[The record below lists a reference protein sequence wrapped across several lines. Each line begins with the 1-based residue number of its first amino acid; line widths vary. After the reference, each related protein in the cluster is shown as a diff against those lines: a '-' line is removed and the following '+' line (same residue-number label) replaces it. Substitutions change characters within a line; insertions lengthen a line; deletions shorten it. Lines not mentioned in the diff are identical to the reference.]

1 MSDDEDAVA
10 ALLDELAEA
19 PPDDDA
25 APDDAALDTAA
36 SRLAENAL
44 AEACADA
51 LAEQLADAASC
62 DAVNEAVIDAAA
74 DRIVETAVAA
84 AASET
89 EAADEALAESATDL
103 FLDNAIAAA
112 ARETEAADDQ
122 TSSDTVARLG
132 DAVATTLVEGAVAA
146 AAADEDLAEAFAAA
160 VDARA
165 AALAS
170 HALDAAREA
179 LAADAER
186 AHEAEVA
193 ERAARESERAAGF
206 SLLSSQLADLGSL
219 MSGILGRN
227 DADVAAAFPEPE
239 TVSTDDGNAPELDA
253 PSPAG
258 DLATRLADL
267 DETVSSMGAK
277 DADEDLPKDLM
288 EQEAALA
295 GLRERLEHARLEG
308 ARLRALAETSPP
320 ATADPQHDEDASDG
334 DGAPSHADLARLVD
348 EAREALAGTRTAPS
362 DLTQP
367 QPAAPLFGGSAE
379 PPPPPT
385 PVAGS
390 AATLFAPSVPQGPEV
405 LGRFDR
411 LKSQLSD
418 LGDSVANLADG
429 RRPPATAPAA
439 VLVPAAQPPEPAPT
453 VEQPPVAA
461 APRPPPASYG
471 FAAREPGFLAPR
483 RVAAEGAPAILSPAG
498 ARLGG
503 FRGPEAPE
511 YAASPHSVAG
521 DYFAG
526 DYAYEAAAPES
537 EVYLP
542 TPAGPATYREAP
554 AEPTFEAP
562 AEPPVTWHA
571 QPLILPPPPTAPAT
585 PQPLQYTVPAPPP
598 GHVAIP
604 GLDLVDDTRPGM
616 PRFGY
621 ASGAPLPDAPP
632 EFIRDADDI

>member
-19 PPDDDA
+19 PPDDALDA
-25 APDDAALDTAA
+25 AAE
-36 SRLAENAL
+36 RLAE
-44 AEACADA
+44 DA
-51 LAEQLADAASC
+51 LAAACAEELEDAAAR
-62 DAVNEAVIDAAA
+62 DVVNEAVVDAAA
-74 DRIVETAVAA
+74 DRIVESAIRTAGN
-84 AASET
+84 EID
-89 EAADEALAESATDL
+89 AADEALAASATEL
-103 FLDNAIAAA
+103 LIEHAIIDAAA
-112 ARETEAADDQ
+112 ETDDQ
-122 TSSDTVARLG
+122 DDRTSADTVARVQTE
-132 DAVATTLVEGAVAA
+132 VATTIIEGAV
-146 AAADEDLAEAFAAA
+146 DTLKDDDTLKEAFMEA

-165 AALAS
+165 ATIATQAIE
-170 HALDAAREA
+170 AAREQ

-267 DETVSSMGAK
+267 DETVSRVGSEPAK
-277 DADEDLPKDLM
+277 NDEEDLPKDLM

-334 DGAPSHADLARLVD
+334 DAAPSHADLARLVD
-348 EAREALAGTRTAPS
+348 EAREALEGTRTAPS

-439 VLVPAAQPPEPAPT
+439 VLVPAAPPEPAPA

-498 ARLGG
+498 TARLGG

-511 YAASPHSVAG
+511 YASPHSVAG
-521 DYFAG
+521 DYFA
-526 DYAYEAAAPES
+526 AAPET
-537 EVYLP
+537 YLP

-554 AEPTFEAP
+554 ADPPPAMP

-621 ASGAPLPDAPP
+621 AYDDRNAPDVPP

>member
-1 MSDDEDAVA
+1 MSDEEDAVE

-19 PPDDDA
+19 PPDDALDA
-25 APDDAALDTAA
+25 AAE
-36 SRLAENAL
+36 RLAE
-44 AEACADA
+44 DA
-51 LAEQLADAASC
+51 LAAACAEELEDAAAR
-62 DAVNEAVIDAAA
+62 DVVNEAVIDAAA

-89 EAADEALAESATDL
+89 EAADEALAESAADL

-112 ARETEAADDQ
+112 ARETDAADEA
-122 TSSDTVARLG
+122 TSRDTVARLG

-165 AALAS
+165 ATIATQAIE
-170 HALDAAREA
+170 AAREQ
-179 LAADAER
+179 LAADAQM

-227 DADVAAAFPEPE
+227 DADAAAAFPEPE
-239 TVSTDDGNAPELDA
+239 TVAADDGNAPELDA

-277 DADEDLPKDLM
+277 DADEDLPKDLV
-288 EQEAALA
+288 EQEQALA
-295 GLRERLEHARLEG
+295 GLRARLEHARLEG

-320 ATADPQHDEDASDG
+320 ATAEINRDEDASDG
-334 DGAPSHADLARLVD
+334 DAAPSHADLARLVD
-348 EAREALAGTRTAPS
+348 EAREALEGTRTAPS

-367 QPAAPLFGGSAE
+367 QPAAPLFGGSSE

-390 AATLFAPSVPQGPEV
+390 AATLFAPAPVPGNEV
-405 LGRFDR
+405 LGRFDQ

-439 VLVPAAQPPEPAPT
+439 VLVPAARPPEPAPPI
-453 VEQPPVAA
+453 EQPPVAA

-471 FAAREPGFLAPR
+471 FAAREPGFLALR
-483 RVAAEGAPAILSPAG
+483 RVAAEGAPAILSPTRAQ
-498 ARLGG
+498 GG

-526 DYAYEAAAPES
+526 DYAYDAAAPES

-621 ASGAPLPDAPP
+621 AYDDRNAAPDAPP

>member
-1 MSDDEDAVA
+1 MSDEEDAVE

-19 PPDDDA
+19 PPDDALDA
-25 APDDAALDTAA
+25 AAE
-36 SRLAENAL
+36 RLAEDAL
-44 AEACADA
+44 AAAC
-51 LAEQLADAASC
+51 AEQLADAAAR
-62 DAVNEAVIDAAA
+62 DVVNEAVVDAAA
-74 DRIVETAVAA
+74 DRIVENAIKTAGN
-84 AASET
+84 EID
-89 EAADEALAESATDL
+89 AADEALAASATEL
-103 FLDNAIAAA
+103 LIEHAIIDAAA
-112 ARETEAADDQ
+112 ETDDQ
-122 TSSDTVARLG
+122 DDRTSADTVARVQTE
-132 DAVATTLVEGAVAA
+132 VATTIIEGAI
-146 AAADEDLAEAFAAA
+146 DTLKDDDTLKEAFMEA
-160 VDARA
+160 VDERA
-165 AALAS
+165 ATIATQAIE
-170 HALDAAREA
+170 AAREQ

-227 DADVAAAFPEPE
+227 GADVAAAFPEPE

-277 DADEDLPKDLM
+277 DADEDLPKDLV
-288 EQEAALA
+288 EQEQALA
-295 GLRERLEHARLEG
+295 GLRARLEHARLEG

-320 ATADPQHDEDASDG
+320 ATAEPRRDDEDASDG
-334 DGAPSHADLARLVD
+334 DAAPSHADLARLVD
-348 EAREALAGTRTAPS
+348 EAREALEGTRTAPS

-439 VLVPAAQPPEPAPT
+439 VLVPAAQPPEPAPPI
-453 VEQPPVAA
+453 EQPPVAA

-483 RVAAEGAPAILSPAG
+483 RVEGAPAILSPAG
-498 ARLGG
+498 TRLGG

-521 DYFAG
+521 DYFSG
-526 DYAYEAAAPES
+526 DYAYDAAAPES

>member
-1 MSDDEDAVA
+1 MSDEEDAVE

-19 PPDDDA
+19 PPDDALDA
-25 APDDAALDTAA
+25 AAE
-36 SRLAENAL
+36 RLAE
-44 AEACADA
+44 DA
-51 LAEQLADAASC
+51 LAAACAEELEDAAAR
-62 DAVNEAVIDAAA
+62 DVVNEAVIDAAA

-89 EAADEALAESATDL
+89 EAADEALAASATEL
-103 FLDNAIAAA
+103 LIEHAIIDAAA
-112 ARETEAADDQ
+112 ETDDQ
-122 TSSDTVARLG
+122 DDRTSADTVARVQTE
-132 DAVATTLVEGAVAA
+132 VATTIIEGAI
-146 AAADEDLAEAFAAA
+146 DTLKDDDTLKEAFMEA

-179 LAADAER
+179 LAADAAR

-227 DADVAAAFPEPE
+227 GADVAAAFPEPE

-267 DETVSSMGAK
+267 DETVSRVGAEPAK
-277 DADEDLPKDLM
+277 DNEEDLPKDLV

-320 ATADPQHDEDASDG
+320 ATAEPRRDDEDASDG
-334 DGAPSHADLARLVD
+334 DAAPSHADLARLVD

-439 VLVPAAQPPEPAPT
+439 VLVPAAQPPEPAPPI
-453 VEQPPVAA
+453 EQPPVAA

-483 RVAAEGAPAILSPAG
+483 RVEGAPAILSPAG

-521 DYFAG
+521 DYFSG
-526 DYAYEAAAPES
+526 DYAYDAAAPES

>member
-19 PPDDDA
+19 PDDA
-25 APDDAALDTAA
+25 LDAAAE
-36 SRLAENAL
+36 RLAE
-44 AEACADA
+44 DA
-51 LAEQLADAASC
+51 LAAACAEELEDAAAR
-62 DAVNEAVIDAAA
+62 DVVNEAVVDAAA
-74 DRIVETAVAA
+74 DRIVESAIKTAGN
-84 AASET
+84 EID
-89 EAADEALAESATDL
+89 AADEALAASATEL
-103 FLDNAIAAA
+103 LIEHAIIDAAA
-112 ARETEAADDQ
+112 ETDDQ
-122 TSSDTVARLG
+122 DDRTSADTVARVQTE
-132 DAVATTLVEGAVAA
+132 VATTIIEGAI
-146 AAADEDLAEAFAAA
+146 DTLKDDDTLKEAFMEA

-179 LAADAER
+179 LAADAAR

-227 DADVAAAFPEPE
+227 GADVAAAFPEPE

-267 DETVSSMGAK
+267 DETVSRVGAEPAK
-277 DADEDLPKDLM
+277 DNEEDLPKDLV

-439 VLVPAAQPPEPAPT
+439 VLVPAAQPPEPAPPI
-453 VEQPPVAA
+453 EQPPVAA

-483 RVAAEGAPAILSPAG
+483 RVEGAPAILSPAG

-526 DYAYEAAAPES
+526 DYAHDAAAPES

>member
-1 MSDDEDAVA
+1 MSDEEDAVE

-19 PPDDDA
+19 PPDDALDA
-25 APDDAALDTAA
+25 AAE
-36 SRLAENAL
+36 RLAE
-44 AEACADA
+44 DA
-51 LAEQLADAASC
+51 LAAACAEELEDAAAR
-62 DAVNEAVIDAAA
+62 DVVNEAVIDAAA

-89 EAADEALAESATDL
+89 EAADEALAASATEL
-103 FLDNAIAAA
+103 LIERAIIDAAA
-112 ARETEAADDQ
+112 ETDDQ
-122 TSSDTVARLG
+122 DDRTSADTVARVQTE
-132 DAVATTLVEGAVAA
+132 VATTLMEGAVAA

-165 AALAS
+165 ATLAS

-179 LAADAER
+179 LAADAQR

-219 MSGILGRN
+219 MSGILGRT
-227 DADVAAAFPEPE
+227 DADAAAAFPEPE
-239 TVSTDDGNAPELDA
+239 TVAADDGNAPERDA

-277 DADEDLPKDLM
+277 DADEDLPKDLV
-288 EQEAALA
+288 EQEQALA
-295 GLRERLEHARLEG
+295 GLRARLEHARLEG

-320 ATADPQHDEDASDG
+320 ATAEINRDEDASDG
-334 DGAPSHADLARLVD
+334 DAAPSHADLARLVD
-348 EAREALAGTRTAPS
+348 EAREALEGTRTAPS

-390 AATLFAPSVPQGPEV
+390 AATLFAPAPVPGNEV
-405 LGRFDR
+405 LGRFDQ

-439 VLVPAAQPPEPAPT
+439 VLVPAAPPPEPAPT

-483 RVAAEGAPAILSPAG
+483 AELARGEAPAILSPAG
-498 ARLGG
+498 TRLGG

-526 DYAYEAAAPES
+526 DYAHDAAAPES

-621 ASGAPLPDAPP
+621 AYDDRNAAPDAPP
-632 EFIRDADDI
+632 EFIRDADDL

>member
-1 MSDDEDAVA
+1 MSDEEDAVE

-19 PPDDDA
+19 PPDDALDA
-25 APDDAALDTAA
+25 AAE
-36 SRLAENAL
+36 RLAEDAL
-44 AEACADA
+44 AAACADA
-51 LAEQLADAASC
+51 LADAAAC
-62 DAVNEAVIDAAA
+62 DVVNEAVVDAAA
-74 DRIVETAVAA
+74 DRIMESTIKTAGN
-84 AASET
+84 ELD
-89 EAADEALAESATDL
+89 AADEALAASATEL
-103 FLDNAIAAA
+103 LIEHAIIDAAA
-112 ARETEAADDQ
+112 ETDDQDDQ
-122 TSSDTVARLG
+122 TSSDTVARVQTE
-132 DAVATTLVEGAVAA
+132 VATTLMEGAIAE

-160 VDARA
+160 VDERA
-165 AALAS
+165 AMIAS
-170 HALDAAREA
+170 HAIEAAQEQ
-179 LAADAER
+179 LAADAQM

-227 DADVAAAFPEPE
+227 ESDVAAAFPEPE

-267 DETVSSMGAK
+267 DETVSRVGSEPAK
-277 DADEDLPKDLM
+277 NDEEDLPKDLV
-288 EQEAALA
+288 EQEQALA
-295 GLRERLEHARLEG
+295 GLRARLEHARLEG

-320 ATADPQHDEDASDG
+320 ATAEINRDEDASDG
-334 DGAPSHADLARLVD
+334 DAAPSHADLARLVD
-348 EAREALAGTRTAPS
+348 EAREALEGTRTAPS

-367 QPAAPLFGGSAE
+367 QPAAPLFGGSAA

-390 AATLFAPSVPQGPEV
+390 AATLFAPAPVPSNEV
-405 LGRFDR
+405 LSRFDQ

-439 VLVPAAQPPEPAPT
+439 VLVPAPPPPEPAPT

-498 ARLGG
+498 TRLGG

-521 DYFAG
+521 DYFSG
-526 DYAYEAAAPES
+526 DYAYDAAAPES

-554 AEPTFEAP
+554 ADPPVVAP

-621 ASGAPLPDAPP
+621 AYDDRNAAPDAPP

>member
-1 MSDDEDAVA
+1 M
-10 ALLDELAEA
+10 
-19 PPDDDA
+19 
-25 APDDAALDTAA
+25 
-36 SRLAENAL
+36 
-44 AEACADA
+44 
-51 LAEQLADAASC
+51 
-62 DAVNEAVIDAAA
+62 
-74 DRIVETAVAA
+74 
-84 AASET
+84 
-89 EAADEALAESATDL
+89 
-103 FLDNAIAAA
+103 
-112 ARETEAADDQ
+112 
-122 TSSDTVARLG
+122 
-132 DAVATTLVEGAVAA
+132 
-146 AAADEDLAEAFAAA
+146 
-160 VDARA
+160 
-165 AALAS
+165 
-170 HALDAAREA
+170 
-179 LAADAER
+179 

-239 TVSTDDGNAPELDA
+239 TVSTDDGSAPELDA

-267 DETVSSMGAK
+267 DETVTDMAK
-277 DADEDLPKDLM
+277 NDEEDLPKDLV
-288 EQEAALA
+288 EQEQALA
-295 GLRERLEHARLEG
+295 GLRARLEHARLEG

-320 ATADPQHDEDASDG
+320 ATAEIDRDEDASDG
-334 DGAPSHADLARLVD
+334 DAAPSHADLARLVD
-348 EAREALAGTRTAPS
+348 EAREALEGTRTAPS

-367 QPAAPLFGGSAE
+367 QPAAPLFGGSAA

-390 AATLFAPSVPQGPEV
+390 AATLFAPAPVPSNEV
-405 LGRFDR
+405 LSRFDQ

-439 VLVPAAQPPEPAPT
+439 VLVPAAPPPEPAPT

-483 RVAAEGAPAILSPAG
+483 RVAAEGAPAILSPTRAQ
-498 ARLGG
+498 GG

-526 DYAYEAAAPES
+526 DYSYDAAAPES

-554 AEPTFEAP
+554 AEPTYEAP

-621 ASGAPLPDAPP
+621 AYDDRNAAPDAPP

>member
-1 MSDDEDAVA
+1 MSDEEDAVE

-19 PPDDDA
+19 PPDDALDA
-25 APDDAALDTAA
+25 AAE
-36 SRLAENAL
+36 RLAEDAL
-44 AEACADA
+44 AAACADA
-51 LAEQLADAASC
+51 LAEQLADAAAC

-89 EAADEALAESATDL
+89 EAADEALAATATEL
-103 FLDNAIAAA
+103 LIEHAIIDA
-112 ARETEAADDQ
+112 ARETDAADDQ

-179 LAADAER
+179 LAADAQM

-239 TVSTDDGNAPELDA
+239 TVSADDGNAPELDA

-267 DETVSSMGAK
+267 DETVTDMAK
-277 DADEDLPKDLM
+277 NDEEDLPKDLV
-288 EQEAALA
+288 EQEQALA
-295 GLRERLEHARLEG
+295 GLR

-320 ATADPQHDEDASDG
+320 ATAEINRDEDASDG
-334 DGAPSHADLARLVD
+334 DAAPSHADLARLVD
-348 EAREALAGTRTAPS
+348 EAREALEGTRTAPS

-367 QPAAPLFGGSAE
+367 QPAAPLFGGSAA

-390 AATLFAPSVPQGPEV
+390 AATLFAPAPVPSNEV
-405 LGRFDR
+405 LSRFDQ

-418 LGDSVANLADG
+418 LGDSVANVG
-429 RRPPATAPAA
+429 RQRPPATAPAA

-483 RVAAEGAPAILSPAG
+483 AELARGEAPAILSPAG
-498 ARLGG
+498 TRLGG

-521 DYFAG
+521 DYFSG
-526 DYAYEAAAPES
+526 DYSYDAAAPES

-621 ASGAPLPDAPP
+621 AYDDRNAAPDAPP

>member
-1 MSDDEDAVA
+1 MSRVGSEPAKEDE
-10 ALLDELAEA
+10 
-19 PPDDDA
+19 
-25 APDDAALDTAA
+25 
-36 SRLAENAL
+36 S
-44 AEACADA
+44 
-51 LAEQLADAASC
+51 
-62 DAVNEAVIDAAA
+62 
-74 DRIVETAVAA
+74 
-84 AASET
+84 
-89 EAADEALAESATDL
+89 
-103 FLDNAIAAA
+103 
-112 ARETEAADDQ
+112 
-122 TSSDTVARLG
+122 
-132 DAVATTLVEGAVAA
+132 
-146 AAADEDLAEAFAAA
+146 
-160 VDARA
+160 
-165 AALAS
+165 
-170 HALDAAREA
+170 
-179 LAADAER
+179 
-186 AHEAEVA
+186 
-193 ERAARESERAAGF
+193 
-206 SLLSSQLADLGSL
+206 
-219 MSGILGRN
+219 
-227 DADVAAAFPEPE
+227 
-239 TVSTDDGNAPELDA
+239 
-253 PSPAG
+253 
-258 DLATRLADL
+258 
-267 DETVSSMGAK
+267 
-277 DADEDLPKDLM
+277 DLPKDLV
-288 EQEAALA
+288 EQEQALA

-334 DGAPSHADLARLVD
+334 DAAPSHADLARLVD
-348 EAREALAGTRTAPS
+348 EAREALEGTRTAPS

-390 AATLFAPSVPQGPEV
+390 AATLFAPALPQGPEV

-483 RVAAEGAPAILSPAG
+483 AELARGEAPAILSPAG

-526 DYAYEAAAPES
+526 DYAHDAAAPES

>member
-19 PPDDDA
+19 PPDDALDA
-25 APDDAALDTAA
+25 AAE
-36 SRLAENAL
+36 RLAE
-44 AEACADA
+44 DA
-51 LAEQLADAASC
+51 LAAACAEELEDAAAR
-62 DAVNEAVIDAAA
+62 DVVNEAVVDAAA
-74 DRIVETAVAA
+74 DRIVESAIKTAGN
-84 AASET
+84 EID
-89 EAADEALAESATDL
+89 AADEALAASATEL
-103 FLDNAIAAA
+103 LIEHAILDAAA
-112 ARETEAADDQ
+112 ETDDQ
-122 TSSDTVARLG
+122 DDRTSADTVARVQTE
-132 DAVATTLVEGAVAA
+132 VATTIIEGAIDTLKDDDA
-146 AAADEDLAEAFAAA
+146 LQEAFMEA

-227 DADVAAAFPEPE
+227 DADAAAAFPEPE
-239 TVSTDDGNAPELDA
+239 TVSPDDGNAPELDA

-267 DETVSSMGAK
+267 DETVSRVGAEPAK
-277 DADEDLPKDLM
+277 NDEEDLPKDLM

-320 ATADPQHDEDASDG
+320 ATAEPQHDEDASDG
-334 DGAPSHADLARLVD
+334 DAAPSHADLARLVD
-348 EAREALAGTRTAPS
+348 EAREALEGTRTAPS

-390 AATLFAPSVPQGPEV
+390 AATLFAPAVPQGPEV
-405 LGRFDR
+405 LGRFDA

-439 VLVPAAQPPEPAPT
+439 VLVPAAPPPEPAPT

-483 RVAAEGAPAILSPAG
+483 RVEGAPAILSPTG
-498 ARLGG
+498 TTRLGG

-521 DYFAG
+521 DYFSG
-526 DYAYEAAAPES
+526 DYAYDAAAPES

-554 AEPTFEAP
+554 ADPPPAAP

>member
-1 MSDDEDAVA
+1 MSDEEDAVE

-19 PPDDDA
+19 PPDDALDA
-25 APDDAALDTAA
+25 AAE
-36 SRLAENAL
+36 RLAE
-44 AEACADA
+44 DA
-51 LAEQLADAASC
+51 LAAACAEELEDAAAR
-62 DAVNEAVIDAAA
+62 DVVNEAVVDAAA
-74 DRIVETAVAA
+74 DCIVENAIKTA
-84 AASET
+84 EN
-89 EAADEALAESATDL
+89 EIDAADEALAASATEL
-103 FLDNAIAAA
+103 LIEHAIIDAAA
-112 ARETEAADDQ
+112 ETDDQ
-122 TSSDTVARLG
+122 DDRTSADTVARVQTE
-132 DAVATTLVEGAVAA
+132 VATTLMEGAIAE

-179 LAADAER
+179 LAADAQM

-239 TVSTDDGNAPELDA
+239 TVSADDGNAPELDA

-320 ATADPQHDEDASDG
+320 ATAEINRDEDASDG
-334 DGAPSHADLARLVD
+334 DAAPSHADLARLVD
-348 EAREALAGTRTAPS
+348 EAREALEGTRTAPS

-390 AATLFAPSVPQGPEV
+390 AATLFAPAPVPGNEV
-405 LGRFDR
+405 LGRFDQ

-483 RVAAEGAPAILSPAG
+483 AELARGEAPAILSPAG
-498 ARLGG
+498 TRLGG

-526 DYAYEAAAPES
+526 DYAYDAAAPES

>member
-1 MSDDEDAVA
+1 MSDEEDAVE

-19 PPDDDA
+19 PPDDALDA
-25 APDDAALDTAA
+25 AAE
-36 SRLAENAL
+36 RLAEDALAAACAEEL
-44 AEACADA
+44 AEA
-51 LAEQLADAASC
+51 AAR
-62 DAVNEAVIDAAA
+62 DVVNEAVVDAAA
-74 DRIVETAVAA
+74 DCIVESAIKTAGN
-84 AASET
+84 EID
-89 EAADEALAESATDL
+89 AADEALAATATEL
-103 FLDNAIAAA
+103 LIEHAIIDAAA
-112 ARETEAADDQ
+112 ETDDQ
-122 TSSDTVARLG
+122 DDRTSADTVARVQTE
-132 DAVATTLVEGAVAA
+132 VATTLMEGAVAA
-146 AAADEDLAEAFAAA
+146 AAADEDLAEAFMEA
-160 VDARA
+160 VDERA
-165 AALAS
+165 AMIAS

-267 DETVSSMGAK
+267 DETVSRVGSEPAK
-277 DADEDLPKDLM
+277 EEDLPKDLV
-288 EQEAALA
+288 EQEQALA
-295 GLRERLEHARLEG
+295 GLRARLEHARLEG

-320 ATADPQHDEDASDG
+320 ATAEPQHDEDASDG
-334 DGAPSHADLARLVD
+334 DAAPSHADLARLVD
-348 EAREALAGTRTAPS
+348 EAREALEGTRTAPS

-367 QPAAPLFGGSAE
+367 QPAAPLFGGSAA

-390 AATLFAPSVPQGPEV
+390 AATLFAPAITQGPEV
-405 LGRFDR
+405 LGRFDQ
-411 LKSQLSD
+411 LKSQLSE
-418 LGDSVANLADG
+418 LGDSVANVG
-429 RRPPATAPAA
+429 RQRPPATAPAA
-439 VLVPAAQPPEPAPT
+439 VLVPAAPPPEPAPT

-483 RVAAEGAPAILSPAG
+483 RVEGAPAILSPAG

-511 YAASPHSVAG
+511 YAS
-521 DYFAG
+521 
-526 DYAYEAAAPES
+526 
-537 EVYLP
+537 
-542 TPAGPATYREAP
+542 
-554 AEPTFEAP
+554 
-562 AEPPVTWHA
+562 PPV
-571 QPLILPPPPTAPAT
+571 
-585 PQPLQYTVPAPPP
+585 
-598 GHVAIP
+598 
-604 GLDLVDDTRPGM
+604 
-616 PRFGY
+616 
-621 ASGAPLPDAPP
+621 
-632 EFIRDADDI
+632 

>member
-1 MSDDEDAVA
+1 MSDEEDAVE

-19 PPDDDA
+19 PPDDALDA
-25 APDDAALDTAA
+25 AAE
-36 SRLAENAL
+36 RLAEDAL
-44 AEACADA
+44 AAAC
-51 LAEQLADAASC
+51 AEQLADAAAR
-62 DAVNEAVIDAAA
+62 DVVNEAVIDAAA
-74 DRIVETAVAA
+74 ACIVENAIKTAGN
-84 AASET
+84 EID
-89 EAADEALAESATDL
+89 AADEALAASATEL
-103 FLDNAIAAA
+103 LIEHAIIDAAA
-112 ARETEAADDQ
+112 ETDDQ
-122 TSSDTVARLG
+122 DDRTSSDTVARVQTE
-132 DAVATTLVEGAVAA
+132 VATTIIEGAI
-146 AAADEDLAEAFAAA
+146 DTLKDDDTLKEAFMEA
-160 VDARA
+160 VDERA
-165 AALAS
+165 AMIAS
-170 HALDAAREA
+170 HAIEAARDQ
-179 LAADAER
+179 LAADAQM

-219 MSGILGRN
+219 MSGILGRT

-239 TVSTDDGNAPELDA
+239 TVAADDGNAPELDA

-277 DADEDLPKDLM
+277 DADEDLPKDLV
-288 EQEAALA
+288 EQEQALA
-295 GLRERLEHARLEG
+295 GLRARLEHARLEG

-320 ATADPQHDEDASDG
+320 ATAEPHNDEDASDG
-334 DGAPSHADLARLVD
+334 DAAPSHADLARLVD
-348 EAREALAGTRTAPS
+348 EAREALEGTRTAPS

-390 AATLFAPSVPQGPEV
+390 AATLFAPALPQGPEV

-439 VLVPAAQPPEPAPT
+439 VLVPAAQPPEPAPPI
-453 VEQPPVAA
+453 EQPPVAA

-483 RVAAEGAPAILSPAG
+483 RVEGAPAILSPAG
-498 ARLGG
+498 TTRLGG

-526 DYAYEAAAPES
+526 DYAHDAAAPES

-621 ASGAPLPDAPP
+621 AYDDRNAAPDAPP